1 LFVVAVTI
9 GIGITAA
16 GTAVLTQMP
25 ELTLL
30 VEKLDGYSSIRLF
43 IKL

>member
-1 LFVVAVTI
+1 MFVAAVTI

-16 GTAVLTQMP
+16 GTAILTQMR

-30 VEKLDGYSSIRLF
+30 VEKLDGYSSIRLY
-43 IKL
+43 